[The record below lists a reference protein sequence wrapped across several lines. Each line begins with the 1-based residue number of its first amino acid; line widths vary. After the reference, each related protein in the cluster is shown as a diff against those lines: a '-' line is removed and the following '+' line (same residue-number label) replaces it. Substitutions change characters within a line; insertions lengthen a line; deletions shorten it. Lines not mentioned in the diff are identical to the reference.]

1 VSDAFSVN
9 LAGRVALVTRV
20 DGEIGQAVA
29 RALAQAGAAVAVNGL
44 NPTRVDAIVSDVQAT
59 GGQALGWNGDISN
72 RMQVSAMI
80 EATREAFGGLHIVV
94 HVADVMKRAPLLKL
108 DAYDWQRGLALN
120 LSGAF
125 YFTQFAARVMTDE
138 DGGTIL
144 YIASGDGQA
153 SPQANGAA
161 YTASHAG
168 LLGLMHEAA
177 HALRGAGVRV
187 NAILSQ
193 TAPPDALAPMAL
205 FLCSE
210 GAAEISGQ
218 AFTVGAGKSRA

>member
-1 VSDAFSVN
+1 MADASSVS
-9 LAGRVALVTRV
+9 LAGQVALVTRV
-20 DGEIGQAVA
+20 EGPIGQAVA
-29 RALAQAGAAVAVNGL
+29 RALAGAGAAVTVNGL
-44 NPTRVDAIVSDVQAT
+44 NPARVDALVEEVGAA
-59 GGQALGWNGDISN
+59 GGRALGWNGDISN

-94 HVADVMKRAPLLKL
+94 HVADVMKRAPLLTL

-120 LSGAF
+120 LTGAF
-125 YFTQFAARVMTDE
+125 YFTQFAARVMADE
-138 DGGTIL
+138 GGGVIL
-144 YIASGDGQA
+144 YVASGDGQA

-168 LLGLMHEAA
+168 LLGLMREAA

-193 TAPPDALAPMAL
+193 DAAPEALARETLAR
-205 FLCSE
+205 CAE
-210 GAAEISGQ
+210 DAAAVSGRV
-218 AFTVGAGKSRA
+218 FMVRESKST